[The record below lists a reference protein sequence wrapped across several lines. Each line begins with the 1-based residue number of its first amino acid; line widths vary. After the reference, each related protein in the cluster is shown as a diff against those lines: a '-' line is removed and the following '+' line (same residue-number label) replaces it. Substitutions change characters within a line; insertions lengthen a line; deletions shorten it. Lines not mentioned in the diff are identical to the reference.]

1 MSMRGFVYDR
11 LKASHDHHI
20 QALEDMTSRYIL
32 RTCQ

>member
-20 QALEDMTSRYIL
+20 QALEDMTTRY
-32 RTCQ
+32 RP